1 MRDHLCCDVEVGD
14 DAVAERADR
23 FDRVW
28 GLAHHQLGVVADG
41 LDPLDTVQRFD
52 RDHRG
57 FVEHDALAADIDHR
71 VRGPEID
78 CHVLGIEFEPAG
90 KEGHR
95 YCFLSS
101 KPPPGWRTPLSLRSE
116 EHTSELQSLMRI
128 SYAVFCLKQK

>member
-1 MRDHLCCDVEVGD
+1 MRISDWSSDVCSSD
-14 DAVAERADR
+14 LAERADR

-95 YCFLSS
+95 YCF
-101 KPPPGWRTPLSLRSE
+101 RSE
-116 EHTSELQSLMRI
+116 EHTSELQSLMRT
-128 SYAVFCLKQK
+128 SYAVFCLK